1 MLNKRQGQSGSYCLI
16 LDLKASKELLLFMA
30 AGNKD
35 PIIGAKKYIVS
46 VAYFTVFGFL
56 HKVYCVNFLVRKKQ
70 K

>member
-1 MLNKRQGQSGSYCLI
+1 
-16 LDLKASKELLLFMA
+16 MA

-46 VAYFTVFGFL
+46 VAYFTVFGYL
-56 HKVYCVNFLVRKKQ
+56 HKVYCVNFLIRKKQ